1 MTNENPIPLPRSAH
15 SPLPC
20 PSCGGRPEAL
30 WSVWKDDKKTRWRVC
45 CDCGARG
52 QVQDRIEE
60 AIEAWNRI
68 VSSVNAH
75 ASLVERV
82 KELEEALRGILDLDV
97 VEKDLGDSRD
107 PRTVIARAAIAAPRE
122 TTKES

>member
-1 MTNENPIPLPRSAH
+1 MNTSAH
-15 SPLPC
+15 SPLP
-20 PSCGGRPEAL
+20 
-30 WSVWKDDKKTRWRVC
+30 WRVSTNYGVAHHVC
-45 CDCGARG
+45 SDTGLIAVCDAGDYARSRLEGA
-52 QVQDRIEE
+52 
-60 AIEAWNRI
+60 ANAALI